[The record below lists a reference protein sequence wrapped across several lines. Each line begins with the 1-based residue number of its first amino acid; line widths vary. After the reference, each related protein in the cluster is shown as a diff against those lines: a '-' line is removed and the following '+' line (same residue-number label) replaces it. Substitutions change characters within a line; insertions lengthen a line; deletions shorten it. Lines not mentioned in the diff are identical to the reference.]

1 MPSLKKL
8 FFAHVA
14 QTSDFPL
21 AIEVESAFE
30 STIIDTNG
38 KSYIDF
44 DSGISVSS
52 LGHRHPDVVKAI
64 TDQTARYM
72 HTMVYGEHIQSPQVQ
87 YAALLA
93 ETLDNGL
100 DTVYFVNSGSEAVE
114 AAIKLA
120 RKATGRTEIISAF
133 NAYHGSTI
141 GAESLRSD
149 RDFTQYYMPVV
160 PGIKHI
166 RFNNLSDLSLI
177 SQETAAVI
185 VEPIQAEAGII
196 LPADEYLYALQKK
209 CKEVGAL
216 FILDEIQTGF
226 GRTGKLFAFEHYR
239 VNPDVLLI
247 AKAMGGGMP
256 CGGLV
261 ASAALMSTFMR
272 NPALGHIT
280 TFGGHPVN
288 IAAALATLQF
298 LTSTDTIPSSVDK
311 ADYIYNQLITHP
323 MVKGIRYK
331 GLFMAIE
338 LVTSCPLIPLIT
350 DMIQRGVLVDF
361 FLFNATSFR
370 IAPPLIIEKKDLDTA
385 LSHIIAALDHCY
397 ETSKI

>member
-8 FFAHVA
+8 FYAHVA
-14 QTSDFPL
+14 QTSDYPL
-21 AIEVESAFE
+21 AIEVASAFE
-30 STIIDTNG
+30 STIYGTDG
-38 KSYIDF
+38 KAYIDF

-52 LGHRHPDVVKAI
+52 LGHRHPDVVRAI
-64 TDQTARYM
+64 TDQTDRYM

-114 AAIKLA
+114 VAIKLA
-120 RKATGRTEIISAF
+120 RKATGRTEIISAC

-149 RDFTQYYMPVV
+149 IDFTQYYMPVV

-166 RFNNLSDLSLI
+166 HFNDYADVAHI
-177 SQETAAVI
+177 TKDTAAVI

-196 LPADEYLYALQKK
+196 LPSENYLTILKK
-209 CKEVGAL
+209 RCEEVGAL

-226 GRTGKLFAFEHYR
+226 GRTGKLFAFQHYA
-239 VNPDVLLI
+239 VIPDVLLI

-261 ASAALMSTFMR
+261 ASTALMSMFIR
-272 NPALGHIT
+272 RPALGHIT
-280 TFGGHPVN
+280 TFGGHPVS
-288 IAAALATLQF
+288 IAAALASLRF
-298 LTSTDTIPSSVDK
+298 LLHTDTIHASNAK
-311 ADYIYNQLITHP
+311 ADDIYNHLIAHP
-323 MVKGIRYK
+323 LVKDIRYK
-331 GLFMAIE
+331 GLFMAVD
-338 LVTSCPLIPLIT
+338 LATPDPLIPLIS
-350 DMIQRGVLVDF
+350 DIIQRGVLVDF

-370 IAPPLIIEKKDLDTA
+370 IAPPLVIGTQDMKTA
-385 LSHIIAALDHCY
+385 ISHVLAALDNAY
-397 ETSKI
+397 QSIPS